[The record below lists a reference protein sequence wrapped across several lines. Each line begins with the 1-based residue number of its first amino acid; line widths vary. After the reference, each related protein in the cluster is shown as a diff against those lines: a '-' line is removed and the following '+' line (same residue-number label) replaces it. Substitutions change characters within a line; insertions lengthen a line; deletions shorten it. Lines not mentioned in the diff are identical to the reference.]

1 MASDIRVWGYLFFEP
16 LIISDLIELGERD
29 IALKSDFRL
38 HSILDSVAFPLYCS
52 GNWKKP

>member
-29 IALKSDFRL
+29 IALKSDFCL